1 MSRLTKAMRQRFEFG
16 EIERDISRERQMV
29 PPGSIIDRMFGW
41 LQDRAREG
49 REEAHEQVMEE
60 AGRAALASHRQ
71 ENEGHG

>member
-1 MSRLTKAMRQRFEFG
+1 MSRLTKAMRERFEFG

-29 PPGSIIDRMFGW
+29 PPGSIIDRIFGW

-49 REEAHEQVMEE
+49 REEAHDQVMEE
-60 AGRAALASHRQ
+60 ARAALASHQ